1 MHSIQ
6 GGSSSLRSVNTSEE
20 PRLYRSAQTRFLR
33 KEKKM
38 AKKKVTAV
46 IKLQCPAQ
54 KATPAPPVGPALG
67 PHGVSA
73 PQFVQQ
79 FNDKTK
85 GFEAGLIIPVI
96 ITVYS
101 DKSFTFILKTPPA
114 AVLIKKALGIQTA
127 SGTPNKVKVGKLT
140 DAQLTEIAQTKLED
154 LNAYDID
161 AAKKIIAGTARSMG
175 VEVEK

>member
-1 MHSIQ
+1 
-6 GGSSSLRSVNTSEE
+6 
-20 PRLYRSAQTRFLR
+20 
-33 KEKKM
+33 M
-38 AKKKVTAV
+38 AKKKVVTQ
-46 IKLQCPAQ
+46 IKLQCPAG

-79 FNDKTK
+79 FNDRTKTM
-85 GFEAGLIIPVI
+85 EAGLVIPVV

-114 AVLIKKALGIQTA
+114 SVLIKKACKIEKGSDTSVA
-127 SGTPNKVKVGKLT
+127 KKVGRLSKATLE
-140 DAQLTEIAQTKLED
+140 EIAKTKMPDINANDLE
-154 LNAYDID
+154 

-175 VEVEK
+175 VEVEL

>member
-1 MHSIQ
+1 
-6 GGSSSLRSVNTSEE
+6 
-20 PRLYRSAQTRFLR
+20 
-33 KEKKM
+33 M

-54 KATPAPPVGPALG
+54 KATPAPPIGPALG

-85 GFEAGLIIPVI
+85 GYEPGLILPVI
-96 ITVYS
+96 ITVYA

-114 AVLIKKALGIQTA
+114 AVLIKKALGLQSG
-127 SGTPNKVKVGKLT
+127 SGTPNKTKVGKLT
-140 DAQLTEIAQTKLED
+140 QAQLTEIATTKLPD
-154 LNAYDID
+154 LNAFDIE
-161 AAKKIIAGTARSMG
+161 AAKKIIAGTARAMG